1 MNFLYDSIRDSIY
14 GGVERL
20 LIREAL
26 RINNV
31 EILSVVSID
40 EYSSYKGLSIPLEAL
55 HELWVAGA
63 TNKIRNL
70 WFYELGY

>member
-1 MNFLYDSIRDSIY
+1 MSFLYDPIRESIY
-14 GGVERL
+14 GGVEKL

-55 HELWVAGA
+55 HELCVAGA
-63 TNKIRNL
+63 TNKIE
-70 WFYELGY
+70 FMVFTS

>member
-1 MNFLYDSIRDSIY
+1 MGFLYDSTRDFIC
-14 GGVERL
+14 GGVEEL

-31 EILSVVSID
+31 EILSVVSND
-40 EYSSYKGLSIPLEAL
+40 ECSSYKGLSIPLETL

-63 TNKIRNL
+63 TNKI
-70 WFYELGY
+70 

>member
-1 MNFLYDSIRDSIY
+1 MNFLHDSIRDSIY
-14 GGVERL
+14 GGVEKL
-20 LIREAL
+20 LTRKAL

-63 TNKIRNL
+63 TNKIR
-70 WFYELGY
+70 FMVFMS

>member
-1 MNFLYDSIRDSIY
+1 MGFLYGSIGDFIC
-14 GGVERL
+14 GGAKDFS
-20 LIREAL
+20 IREAL

-63 TNKIRNL
+63 TNKIKNL
-70 WFYELGY
+70 WFFMS

>member
-1 MNFLYDSIRDSIY
+1 MGFLYDSTRDFIC
-14 GGVERL
+14 GGVEEL

-26 RINNV
+26 RVNNV
-31 EILSVVSID
+31 EVLSVVSND
-40 EYSSYKGLSIPLEAL
+40 ECSSYKGLSIPLEAL

-70 WFYELGY
+70 WFL

>member
-14 GGVERL
+14 GGVEEF
-20 LIREAL
+20 LIRKAL
-26 RINNV
+26 QINNV
-31 EILSVVSID
+31 EILSVVFID

-63 TNKIRNL
+63 TNKIKFRV
-70 WFYELGY
+70 FMS

>member
-1 MNFLYDSIRDSIY
+1 MYRFPLRVYKDFIF
-14 GGVERL
+14 GGAEEL

-31 EILSVVSID
+31 EILSAVSID
-40 EYSSYKGLSIPLEAL
+40 EYSFYKGLSIPLEAL

-63 TNKIRNL
+63 TNKIK
-70 WFYELGY
+70 FMVFMS